1 MGSSD
6 APLNYASRR
15 VNQPIARMKGLR
27 IGGMVGSRAARGQ
40 DIGAEIGNADGTKLP
55 FFIKLLLR
63 SIGAVIIAEGVM
75 NEQQQIKIIVR
86 SLRMDLDRV
95 NIPLTAGK
103 AHVTFYLAKKR

>member
-15 VNQPIARMKGLR
+15 VNQPIARMRGLR
-27 IGGMVGSRAARGQ
+27 TGGMVGSRAARGQ

-75 NEQQQIKIIVR
+75 NEQQIKIIVR
-86 SLRMDLDRV
+86 RLRMDLDRV

-103 AHVTFYLAKKR
+103 AHVTFYLANKR